1 MKLRIYQSAIIAV
14 VLLLATFTQAEETAN
29 QPSNQAMS
37 EKIQVEMKTS
47 LGDVILELD
56 AVSAPITV
64 KNFLKYVDEGFYSG
78 TIFHRV
84 IPGFMIQGGGFNA
97 VMHQKKPGP
106 PITNEAN
113 NGLKNLTGTIA
124 MARTADVNSATSQFF
139 INAADNAFLDN
150 SPANFGYAVFGRV
163 VAGQEVVRAIE
174 TAKTSSRPPFNDVP
188 VETITIQSMQRLN

>member
-1 MKLRIYQSAIIAV
+1 MKLRIYQSAIVTVA
-14 VLLLATFTQAEETAN
+14 LLLTTLIQAEDAVN
-29 QPSNQAMS
+29 QSTKKALPQQ
-37 EKIQVEMKTS
+37 IQVEMKTS

-56 AVSAPITV
+56 AASAPITV
-64 KNFLKYVDEGFYSG
+64 ENFLQYVDDGFYNG

-97 VMHQKKPGP
+97 VMHKKKPGP

-113 NGLKNLTGTIA
+113 NGLKNLIGTIA

-150 SPANFGYAVFGRV
+150 TPANFGYAVFGRV
-163 VAGQEVVRAIE
+163 VAGQAVVRAME
-174 TAKTSSRPPFNDVP
+174 AAETSSRPPFNDVP